1 MPIAIVLALA
11 ASLGIHAAALFGP
24 DVELFGGADEPLPL
38 RAELQAP
45 PAPPAMP
52 AAAAKP
58 AAAKPAAAKPAAA
71 KPAAAKPAK
80 S

>member
-45 PAPPAMP
+45 PAPSASPAMP
-52 AAAAKP
+52 AAAAKIGR
-58 AAAKPAAAKPAAA
+58 AHV
-71 KPAAAKPAK
+71 
-80 S
+80 

>member
-45 PAPPAMP
+45 PASPASPAPPASP
-52 AAAAKP
+52 ASSKAWA
-58 AAAKPAAAKPAAA
+58 
-71 KPAAAKPAK
+71 
-80 S
+80 

>member
-45 PAPPAMP
+45 PASPATP
-52 AAAAKP
+52 ASAR
-58 AAAKPAAAKPAAA
+58 
-71 KPAAAKPAK
+71 
-80 S
+80 